1 MQAAVDELSSLLKA
15 KFYLKEFILNTQYF
29 MTPHTTLRE
38 AADKISN
45 WRGDGYGFLFWES

>member
-38 AADKISN
+38 AADEISN

>member
-15 KFYLKEFILNTQYF
+15 KFYLKELILNTQYF
-29 MTPHTTLRE
+29 MTPHIILRE

-45 WRGDGYGFLFWES
+45 WGGDGYGFLFWES